1 HQRDSKVRFF
11 EVEASVDSVYQLPE
25 PGFTANSR
33 VINTFVSDT
42 IVIPQVA
49 IHDVDSMKVVY
60 VKNHRRYEMR
70 EVALGASS
78 MKEAII
84 ARGLQ
89 AGEVVSLTV
98 PPASS
103 IKGRKLLEDPMQ
115 HEESKQQ
122 EESKQLEKPEL
133 LEEPKIPDETL

>member
-1 HQRDSKVRFF
+1 
-11 EVEASVDSVYQLPE
+11 
-25 PGFTANSR
+25 
-33 VINTFVSDT
+33 
-42 IVIPQVA
+42 
-49 IHDVDSMKVVY
+49 M
-60 VKNHRRYEMR
+60 
-70 EVALGASS
+70 GASS

>member
-1 HQRDSKVRFF
+1 M
-11 EVEASVDSVYQLPE
+11 EASVDSVYVLPE
-25 PGFTANSR
+25 PGFTVNSR

-60 VKNHRRYEMR
+60 VKNNRRYEMR

-89 AGEVVSLTV
+89 VGEVVSLTV
-98 PPASS
+98 PPATS
-103 IKGRKLLEDPMQ
+103 IKGRKLLEDPKQ
-115 HEESKQQ
+115 QEVPELQDESKQQ
-122 EESKQLEKPEL
+122 EESRQLEKPEL
-133 LEEPKIPDETL
+133 IEEPKLRDETL